1 MLHPRSLLRPKAV
14 NAVRM
19 IRKRNDPIFISPQ
32 NEVEFWAVA
41 TRSHEAN
48 GLGMEQS
55 RADRSLRRFE
65 RTLKFLPDSAEV
77 HQEWRK
83 LVVSYAV
90 KGRQVYDARL
100 VAVML
105 VHNISQILT
114 FNITDFKRYQEITA
128 VHPDQ
133 ISASS

>member
-1 MLHPRSLLRPKAV
+1 MNRYD
-14 NAVRM
+14 VR
-19 IRKRNDPIFISPQ
+19 
-32 NEVEFWAVA
+32 
-41 TRSHEAN
+41 
-48 GLGMEQS
+48 
-55 RADRSLRRFE
+55 
-65 RTLKFLPDSAEV
+65 
-77 HQEWRK
+77 
-83 LVVSYAV
+83 
-90 KGRQVYDARL
+90 GRQVYDARL